1 MGKVAAKPPEGCD
14 WLFRRAING
23 CSQMLFSYIFPLL
36 RAEAVSKYYFHAP
49 IPLRSGSPVLGME
62 LSVVVVLL
70 FKLIF

>member
-1 MGKVAAKPPEGCD
+1 
-14 WLFRRAING
+14 
-23 CSQMLFSYIFPLL
+23 MLFSYIFPLL